1 MANTHIK
8 RYLTLFIIKKV
19 QGKPPVSKYFVL
31 LIKLGKIT
39 VGKNVGK
46 WAVITSGESIHWY
59 NLSYACW

>member
-46 WAVITSGESIHWY
+46 
-59 NLSYACW
+59 